1 MSIAVSALLKTP
13 LPIIAAVRIVSSGFL
28 FLAVV
33 VWFGFGIE
41 IELPQ
46 KILTITVCLIAG
58 FSGLFSSRKLVDS
71 FYINISREGD
81 VTFAIAS
88 SQLISTEVVT
98 AADPAKAKLLPGTTI
113 WPHFIV
119 LRLSLANG
127 HIVFIPVMKRLVE
140 EHTFRSLSVAC
151 KWILRHNDPAQ
162 GTKS

>member
-28 FLAVV
+28 FLAAT
-33 VWFGFGIE
+33 VWFGLGVE

-58 FSGLFSSRKLVDS
+58 FSGLFSSRKLVNS
-71 FYINISREGD
+71 FYISISRRGD
-81 VTFAIAS
+81 VTFATAS
-88 SQLISTEVVT
+88 SQSISSAFAV
-98 AADPAKAKLLPGTTI
+98 DPANAELMPGTTI
-113 WPHFIV
+113 WPHLIV

-127 HIVFIPVMKRLVE
+127 QIVFIPVMKGLVD
-140 EHTFRSLSVAC
+140 EHTFRGLSVAC

-162 GTKS
+162 GAKS